1 MEERDAQPISLVH
14 VREGEQV
21 QVVEILGGHGL
32 VGRLEALGI
41 RSGTRMRKI
50 SSVFLRG
57 PVTVEVHDTKVAM
70 GYGMAGKVLVR
81 PLDRIG
87 DEERVTREEGGRGT
101 AAQHRRAD
109 AANAHC
115 ETSR

>member
-1 MEERDAQPISLVH
+1 MESRDCQPIALVH
-14 VREGEQV
+14 VRAGQEV
-21 QVVEILGGHGL
+21 QVIEILGGHGL

-41 RSGTRMRKI
+41 RPGTRMRKI

-70 GYGMAGKVLVR
+70 GYGMAAKVLVR
-81 PLDRIG
+81 PLDRVE
-87 DEERVTREEGGRGT
+87 DEEGITRGEGGRGT

>member
-1 MEERDAQPISLVH
+1 MGERDAQLIPLVH
-14 VREGEQV
+14 VRAGQEV

-41 RSGTRMRKI
+41 RPGTRMRKI
-50 SSVFLRG
+50 TSVFLRG

-87 DEERVTREEGGRGT
+87 DEEGVTREEDGKGA

-109 AANAHC
+109 AAGAHR